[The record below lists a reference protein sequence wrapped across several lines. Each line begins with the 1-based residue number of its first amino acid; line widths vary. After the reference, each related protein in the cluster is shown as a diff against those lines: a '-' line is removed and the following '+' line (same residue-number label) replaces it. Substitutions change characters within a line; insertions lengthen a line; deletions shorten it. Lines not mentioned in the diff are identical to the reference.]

1 MDTEIILCQLAVV
14 NSLLDYCVWGLG
26 AMCCGLKPRGRARET
41 LMPVTRTCGY
51 RRMTW
56 CEVSQPTLNLQL
68 MTMAILVN
76 KQHLFDG
83 QEVGSRR
90 NLTCGGESKREKLC
104 TALSIYL

>member
-1 MDTEIILCQLAVV
+1 MDTEILFHLAVV
-14 NSLLDYCVWGLG
+14 NSLLDYCVLGTWGYVLWIE
-26 AMCCGLKPRGRARET
+26 AKRQSQRDT

-68 MTMAILVN
+68 MTMAIRVN

-83 QEVGSRR
+83 QEVGSRK